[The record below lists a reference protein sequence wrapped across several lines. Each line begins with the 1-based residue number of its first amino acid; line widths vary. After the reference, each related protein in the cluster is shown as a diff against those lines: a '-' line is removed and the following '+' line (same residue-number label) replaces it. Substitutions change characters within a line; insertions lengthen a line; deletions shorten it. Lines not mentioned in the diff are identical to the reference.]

1 MIFGQYD
8 QLAWFRSK
16 SIADKIDID
25 FHLVFNLLTAILKTN
40 IMDVNEIA
48 SKADI
53 ERLCDSIQELQ
64 KMLNSQV
71 SSKEILRSV
80 DVKKLLKISDGT
92 LQRLRV
98 SRELPAKK
106 INGTWFYSYSDI
118 LKMMEGAKNDR

>member
-1 MIFGQYD
+1 M
-8 QLAWFRSK
+8 AWFRSK